1 MKLFNLLETQYLDY
15 TRAIKGY
22 LSKTLTNFNES
33 YGSSTIFGQ
42 IVNVLSAT
50 VQNIMLYIEDAFTEQ
65 NKYTA
70 QRKKSIYGLAALSGY
85 QPSLG
90 KATGVQLK
98 INFVPN
104 NVQNLSIV
112 LNNKEQLTCTQNG
125 LQYNLILPQ
134 EVVVMSIEKDCS
146 MKHIYAV
153 QGRFESQVFISTGG
167 KYYTQNV
174 KYTGNLDPDY
184 LEIYINDVKWDRV
197 DSIYDM
203 DPNGNQYTY
212 SVNYINGVDIIFG
225 NDVHGKALSEGD
237 VIKVVYLTHDGEQ
250 GNLDVNNE
258 TYFVFNNNLHD
269 ISGSTVDGNSLFNVT
284 FATTD
289 AVTSGS
295 NSETVTSVRNM
306 IGYNSRSLVLVS
318 TDNYKNFLNKFSFC
332 GYNRTWSDTGSL
344 VVNSLIMRNYN
355 QLLNTGKSYF
365 DLTETDFK
373 LTDNQKSSLI
383 NAVKNNGHQLA
394 GVSYNIV
401 DPVLCKYAM
410 YVYVKLKKNSSDR
423 EYVSQ
428 LIRTYVGDFF
438 SDIQSDMYIPKSD
451 IINLLKNNINAID
464 GVNIYFLSER
474 NETALQKQYYENEE
488 YVYNPSINSYNKKT
502 ETVYLYSGEN
512 PNLGLD
518 DHGNILL
525 SNNEHFPVLM
535 GGWDYLNKVG
545 DEVEIVDPLIIVFE

>member
-15 TRAIKGY
+15 TQAIKSY

-104 NVQNLSIV
+104 NIQNLSIV

-134 EVVVMSIEKDCS
+134 EVVVMSVEKDCS

-153 QGRFESQVFISTGG
+153 QGRFESQIFISTGG

-184 LEIYINDVKWDRV
+184 LEVYINDVKWDKV

-212 SVNYINGVDIIFG
+212 SVNYIDGIDIIFG
-225 NDVHGKALSEGD
+225 NDVHGKALSESD

-306 IGYNSRSLVLVS
+306 IGYNSRSLVLAS
-318 TDNYKNFLNKFSFC
+318 ADNYKNFLNKFSFC
-332 GYNRTWSDTGSL
+332 GYNRTWSDSGSL
-344 VVNSLIMRNYN
+344 IVNSLIMRNFN

-365 DLTETDFK
+365 DLTEADFK

-451 IINLLKNNINAID
+451 IINLLKNNIDAID

-474 NETALQKQYYENEE
+474 NETALQKKYYENEE
-488 YVYNPSINSYNKKT
+488 YVYNPSINSYNKKI
-502 ETVYLYSGEN
+502 ETIYLYDGEN

-518 DHGNILL
+518 DHGNISL
-525 SNNEHFPVLM
+525 SNNEYFPVLM

-545 DEVEIVDPLIIVFE
+545 SEVKIVDPLIIVFE